1 MSNKKCKKLSFK
13 YIICYDHFLSYILVV
28 YPSPFLAIFFIILI
42 FTYMFS
48 QNSTPFALIEKDG
61 IVTHYS
67 GEIYKLDSLEELKR
81 LSQSRVEEIIFM
93 NPFRTIR
100 ERGYEA
106 YGDEP
111 ILALVVS
118 EKSSLQKEDMITLL
132 ADKKTPKLSDFS
144 PSISDE
150 TYKIRVKEIQ
160 ENEIAG

>member
-1 MSNKKCKKLSFK
+1 M
-13 YIICYDHFLSYILVV
+13 Y
-28 YPSPFLAIFFIILI
+28 
-42 FTYMFS
+42 T
-48 QNSTPFALIEKDG
+48 QNQPFALIEKDG

-67 GEIYKLDSLEELKR
+67 GEIQRLDSLEEFKH
-81 LSQSRVEEIIFM
+81 LSQSRVEDIIFM

-106 YGDEP
+106 YGNEP

-118 EKSSLQKEDMITLL
+118 EKSSFSKEEMLTSLVGMRN
-132 ADKKTPKLSDFS
+132 PELSDFS

-150 TYKIRVKEIQ
+150 DYQSRVKEIQ

>member
-1 MSNKKCKKLSFK
+1 
-13 YIICYDHFLSYILVV
+13 
-28 YPSPFLAIFFIILI
+28 
-42 FTYMFS
+42 MFS